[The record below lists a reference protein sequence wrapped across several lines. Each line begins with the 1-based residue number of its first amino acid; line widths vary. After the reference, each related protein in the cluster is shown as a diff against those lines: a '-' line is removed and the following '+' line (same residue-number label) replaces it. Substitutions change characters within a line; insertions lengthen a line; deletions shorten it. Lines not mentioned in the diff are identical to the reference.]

1 MRIAEAGST
10 LVGPGVALPTMTS
23 RVDPAGARRMM
34 EMLVNLY
41 ADRRLAVVREY
52 VANAVDATRAAG
64 SGEPVAVTTPSLVEP
79 NLVVC
84 DRGTG
89 MSCAEVEA
97 TFLAFAAS
105 SKRDSDELVGGLGV
119 GAKSAWTLAESF
131 LVDTVKGG
139 CRTTVRA
146 ARNLEHQ
153 VLLADAASDLADGTT
168 IIVPVEVAGH
178 VDAWHRVVREV
189 AAAHDAGAVLVDGKP
204 VDSVAGGPNWVGPV
218 GFRRV
223 ERPDGGVVVVRSG
236 GTLFSAVPEV
246 TSRVLERVGKVSGCV
261 LELPIGSFDH
271 TPSRESV
278 IASQRTLAAVD
289 AALARYQMAYDA
301 LAQRI
306 TALAERDVSAAVT
319 LRSATLG
326 GVGNASMLRIPLLA
340 GVPAGTEEWVVR
352 EGRGGRARWERVTV
366 VHDDLLDVM
375 SVPFEMSRTLAV
387 TGVPA
392 GRVLSRFATFVAEQ
406 HPTVTRVVA
415 LPEGLAAL
423 ELEVLG
429 PRREP
434 TGQTWEIHA
443 DSEGLGCRY
452 SYEQWRS
459 ALAAGRSVRGPVA
472 GYDCD
477 ICDCDGAATRSVTL
491 SGPQIAALGLP
502 VVYVE
507 DKRPYR
513 SSNCQRASVTVY
525 LGKRKT
531 GPLLAAVPQAMTR
544 SAWLERRAATEIAGW
559 PPPTLLAAAYTCMA
573 DAMYKPTFDIAASAA
588 AGCSPEHPQHALLT
602 RIGALVRSA
611 ETVTEAMTATVRALS
626 ASTTAQEQFAEI
638 RAMNDELRHAYPL
651 LERIRPWETG
661 LREHYVTYVTHTP
674 PRPIVAAA

>member
-64 SGEPVAVTTPSLVEP
+64 SGEPVAVMTPSLVEP
-79 NLVVC
+79 NLVVS

-89 MSCAEVEA
+89 MTCAEVEA

-105 SKRDSDELVGGLGV
+105 SKRDSNELVGGLGV

-131 LVDTVKGG
+131 LVDTVKVG

-153 VLLADAASDLADGTT
+153 VLLADAPTDLPDGTT

-178 VDAWHRVVREV
+178 VDAWHQAVREV
-189 AAAHDAGAVLVDGKP
+189 AAAHDAGAVLVDGAP
-204 VDSVAGGPNWVGPV
+204 VDSLAGGPNWVGPV

-223 ERPDGGVVVVRSG
+223 ERPDRGVVVVRSG
-236 GTLFSAVPEV
+236 GTLFSSVPEV
-246 TSRVLERVGKVSGCV
+246 TSRVLGAVGKVAGCV

-289 AALARYQMAYDA
+289 AALGSYQVAYDA

-306 TALAERDVSAAVT
+306 TELAARDVAAAVALRTDT
-319 LRSATLG
+319 LA
-326 GVGNASMLRIPLLA
+326 GVGNAAMLRIPLLA
-340 GVPAGTEEWVVR
+340 RVPAGTEEWVVR
-352 EGRGGRARWERVTV
+352 HGRGGRARWERVTD

-375 SVPFEMSRTLAV
+375 SVPFEMSHTLVV

-392 GRVLSRFATFVAEQ
+392 GRVLSRFATFVGERY
-406 HPTVTRVVA
+406 PTVTRVVA
-415 LPEGLAAL
+415 LPEGQATF

-434 TGQTWEIHA
+434 TGQAWEISV
-443 DSEGLGCRY
+443 DSEALGGRY
-452 SYEQWRS
+452 SYEQWRA

-477 ICDCDGAATRSVTL
+477 ICDRDGADPRSATL

-513 SSNCQRASVTVY
+513 SSNGQPASVTVY

-544 SAWLERRAATEIAGW
+544 SAWLQRRAATEMAGW
-559 PPPTLLAAAYTCMA
+559 SPSTLLAASYSFIAASICKSA
-573 DAMYKPTFDIAASAA
+573 FEIAASASA
-588 AGCSPEHPQHALLT
+588 VCSQEHPHHALLT
-602 RIGALVRSA
+602 RIAALVRSA
-611 ETVTEAMTATVRALS
+611 ETVTAVQTATMRALS
-626 ASTTAQEQFAEI
+626 GSPTAQEQFAEI
-638 RAMNDELRHAYPL
+638 RTMNDELRQAYPL
-651 LERIRPWETG
+651 LENIRPWETR
-661 LREHYVTYVTHTP
+661 LREHYVAYVAHTP
-674 PRPIVAAA
+674 PRLLGAAA